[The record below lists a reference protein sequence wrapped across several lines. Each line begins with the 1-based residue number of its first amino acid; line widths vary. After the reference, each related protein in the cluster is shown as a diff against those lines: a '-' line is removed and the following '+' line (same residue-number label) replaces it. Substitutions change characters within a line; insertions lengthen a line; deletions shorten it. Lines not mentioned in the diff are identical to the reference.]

1 MSLVYNIKGLISIHE
16 RFDFM
21 NKTQRFFEALKDKKV
36 AFIGTGVSHTELI
49 RLFLSKGID
58 VTVLDKK
65 DRSAFDPEIY
75 TEFSEK
81 GAHFVL
87 GEAYLDSLTDFD
99 VVYRTPGMYYNN
111 PMLMQARQAGVVVT
125 SEMESFFEL
134 CPCKIYAVTGSD
146 GKTTTT
152 TLISEFL
159 KKEGYTVWLG
169 GNIGKALLP
178 RIESISETDFAV
190 VELSSFQLISMR
202 ESPDVAVIT
211 NIAPNH
217 LDVHGTMEEYI
228 GAKCNILDHQNAFSK
243 TVLNADNAETMKLT
257 EHVRGSLSTFSR
269 LSPVKVGA
277 YLNSDRMLCYCD
289 GRKTVKII
297 SDDKIKI
304 PGEHNV
310 ENYLAA
316 ISAVWGDVSIDSI
329 CHVAR
334 HFGGVEH
341 RIEFVRELDGVKYYN
356 DSIASSP
363 TRVIAGLKSFNTKII
378 MIAGGYDKKIP
389 FEPLAEPVNKY
400 VKTLILMGVTA
411 DKIEKA
417 VTDTP
422 YYNPDEL
429 KILHAA
435 DMAQA
440 VELARRNAVEGDIV
454 TLSPACASFDMYPN
468 FEVRG
473 RHYKSLVSG
482 LK

>member
-1 MSLVYNIKGLISIHE
+1 MCSASAKEIE
-16 RFDFM
+16 RREFM
-21 NKTQRFFEALKDKKV
+21 NKTQRFFDSLKDMKV

-65 DRSAFDPEIY
+65 TKEQYDPELY
-75 TEFSEK
+75 SELSGK
-81 GAHFVL
+81 GAKFVL
-87 GEAYLDSLTDFD
+87 GENYLDSLTDFD

-111 PMLMQARQAGVVVT
+111 PKLVEARQAGVIIT

-152 TLISEFL
+152 TIISEFL
-159 KKEGYTVWLG
+159 KAEGYKVWLG

-211 NIAPNH
+211 NISPNH
-217 LDVHGTMEEYI
+217 LDVHGTMDEYI
-228 GAKCNILDHQNAFSK
+228 SAKCNILDHQSAFSK
-243 TVLNADNAETMKLT
+243 AVLNQDNAETVKLG
-257 EHVRGSLSTFSR
+257 ERVRGNLVGFSR

-277 YLNSDRMLCYCD
+277 YLNSDRVLCYCD

-297 SDDKIKI
+297 PAERIKL
-304 PGEHNV
+304 PGEHNI

-316 ISAVWGDVSIDSI
+316 ISAVWGDVSVDSI
-329 CHVAR
+329 CRVAR

-363 TRVIAGLKSFNTKII
+363 TRVIAGLKAFGTKII
-378 MIAGGYDKKIP
+378 VIAGGYDKKIP

-400 VKTLILMGVTA
+400 VKTLILMGQTA
-411 DKIEKA
+411 PKIEKA

-422 YYNPDEL
+422 FYNPDEL
-429 KILHAA
+429 TILHASG
-435 DMAQA
+435 MEEA
-440 VELARRNAVEGDIV
+440 VELARKSASPGDII

-473 RHYKSLVSG
+473 RHFKSIVSG

>member
-1 MSLVYNIKGLISIHE
+1 
-16 RFDFM
+16 M
-21 NKTQRFFEALKDKKV
+21 NKTQRFFDSLKNMKV

-49 RLFLSKGID
+49 RLFLSKGIG

-65 DRSAFDPEIY
+65 SLDSFDSDLYAEL
-75 TEFSEK
+75 SSK
-81 GAHFVL
+81 GAEFIL
-87 GEAYLDSLTDFD
+87 GEEYLDSLTDFD

-111 PMLMQARQAGVVVT
+111 PKLMEARQAGVVVT

-134 CPCKIYAVTGSD
+134 CPCKIFAVTGSD

-152 TLISEFL
+152 TIISEFL
-159 KKEGYTVWLG
+159 KQEGYTVWLG

-178 RIESISETDFAV
+178 RIESISETDYAV

-211 NIAPNH
+211 NISPNH

-228 GAKCNILDHQNAFSK
+228 GAKCNILDHQSAFSK
-243 TVLNADNAETMKLT
+243 AVLNLDNADTINLENR
-257 EHVRGSLSTFSR
+257 VRGNLVTFSR
-269 LSPVKVGA
+269 KSMVKVGA
-277 YLNSDRMLCYCD
+277 YLNSDRVLCYSD
-289 GRKTVKII
+289 GRRTVKII
-297 SDDKIKI
+297 PADRIKL
-304 PGEHNV
+304 PGEHNI

-316 ISAVWGDVSIDSI
+316 ISAVWGEVSIDSI
-329 CHVAR
+329 CRVAR

-363 TRVIAGLKSFNTKII
+363 TRVIAGLKAFGTKII
-378 MIAGGYDKKIP
+378 VIAGGYDKKIP

-400 VKTLILMGVTA
+400 VKTLIVMGQTA
-411 DKIEKA
+411 EKIEKA

-422 YYNPDEL
+422 FYNPNEL
-429 KILHAA
+429 TILHANS
-435 DMAQA
+435 MEEA
-440 VELARRNAVEGDIV
+440 VGLARENASQGDII
-454 TLSPACASFDMYPN
+454 TLSPACASFDMYQS
-468 FEVRG
+468 FEIRG
-473 RHYKSLVSG
+473 RHYKSIVCG